1 MHEISAR
8 SINDL
13 TPEPGSFFQ
22 KIEHLVERKKL
33 HQPWMHKNDNEP
45 CVIALKNAR
54 PKSFLKE
61 NVARSLCKAF

>member
-13 TPEPGSFFQ
+13 TPEPISFFQ

-45 CVIALKNAR
+45 CVIALKNA
-54 PKSFLKE
+54 
-61 NVARSLCKAF
+61 